1 MGKLN
6 VHKGIAGALLQ
17 SGQGLVSVFVGD
29 NQVQIVSKGCKAML
43 TLFMALNNSTVFEG
57 QNAAKYFQETI
68 GCKSF

>member
-1 MGKLN
+1 MYTRE
-6 VHKGIAGALLQ
+6 LLGPFYRVVI
-17 SGQGLVSVFVGD
+17 GQGLVSVFVGD

>member
-1 MGKLN
+1 MYTRELL
-6 VHKGIAGALLQ
+6 GAWGPFKEW
-17 SGQGLVSVFVGD
+17 SRVSVFVGD